1 MGRELSLA
9 MRRLARVL
17 SPASG
22 LRPETAGTLLPFSK
36 DYFGDPFVA
45 TALRASGDTSAVS
58 SLPVSLTSWSTNWL
72 LGGGSRMW
80 RVLVFFA
87 LAVDRNP

>member
-22 LRPETAGTLLPFSK
+22 LRPGTAGTLLPFSK

-45 TALRASGDTSAVS
+45 TVCELVKARA
-58 SLPVSLTSWSTNWL
+58 P
-72 LGGGSRMW
+72 
-80 RVLVFFA
+80 
-87 LAVDRNP
+87 